1 MGGVI
6 YGFFGNFAP
15 LPIIYPYIMKKL
27 LLVAGIII
35 ATGVVGQAALKKLG
49 HINRESVTIK
59 ASHGVEPVLAEL
71 TSAEV
76 NCEGDAQNQVHRV
89 VRSDDEYGDWVYLGN
104 ASHISYD
111 QYYTICF
118 GEPNYT
124 TTVERRQLLSD
135 TTIVQY
141 RFGYML
147 DVENLIL
154 DADTKTNRGYV
165 APQQTKWAVDLDGYV
180 DSVFTL
186 TCDDVRFSDVGGGFG
201 FASLGLTGGVL
212 YNATNV
218 SGDFVPVRRLNG
230 FLPIQI
236 EGMKPLE
243 IDFEAEPC
251 YDKYTREAVI
261 KIKRGEGVARV
272 RYRVYET
279 FFSDFTNEAYYELL
293 SNQSEAPRAG
303 DEIRIPLDSPVKKT
317 LCIFAED
324 EQGRFIASGNLAI
337 QGFYLYISSNIDEER
352 EWTDCGN
359 AILITGQMQYT
370 RKCLTPADAPGSVI
384 RIVSPFGPDSGFAE
398 YFPERVLDN
407 DEYYLDINMCG
418 DGYCYPSC
426 RPTGIK
432 EYDAYMSVAE
442 YPNSTVELALK
453 NGYTLEQVKQSLDR
467 IEDNRVTINHLYT
480 IVLPSDFSIV
490 GNMYVDTEEST
501 AYMDVSLSDDVA
513 TLKYAMMPP
522 CSYGSFKSYVDKI
535 IKGASYL
542 ESTTTG
548 INNVQGEV
556 YKLDVRDTNARSGAT
571 EPRKVKID
579 VTEAYGKPGY
589 YLIVVPFGAD
599 GNYLNDYAHAEINK
613 FKYYGTAT
621 YEATGDLGL
630 LSFSESS
637 RVEKNE
643 FSTGEGEIYKFI
655 KPIDNYEASQQMYFN
670 GKTLTEDLA
679 ATLPLNTGLTTTIQ
693 YNSYPVWYST
703 RQFWNCQNEEGAEL
717 SFDGETLY
725 VPAGAAALNIPLGWL
740 SPTDGDLW
748 IRIKRPETSGSEEI
762 EDDAVAESDADAPVE
777 YYDMQGRR
785 VITPSRGIYI
795 RRQGSAVS
803 KELFR

>member
-1 MGGVI
+1 M
-6 YGFFGNFAP
+6 
-15 LPIIYPYIMKKL
+15 
-27 LLVAGIII
+27 
-35 ATGVVGQAALKKLG
+35 KKLG

-59 ASHGVEPVLAEL
+59 ASRGVEPVLAEL
-71 TSAEV
+71 TSV
-76 NCEGDAQNQVHRV
+76 EGNYEGHAQNQVHRV

-104 ASHISYD
+104 TSYD
-111 QYYTICF
+111 EYRTICF
-118 GEPNYT
+118 GETNFT
-124 TTVERRQLLSD
+124 TSVERRQLLSD

-165 APQQTKWAVDLDGYV
+165 APQQTKWAVDRDGYV
-180 DSVFTL
+180 DSVFTV
-186 TCDDVRFSDVGGGFG
+186 TCDNVRFSDVGGGFG
-201 FASLGLTGGVL
+201 FTRVQ
-212 YNATNV
+212 YKATNE
-218 SGDFVPVRRLNG
+218 SGELAPVYRLNG
-230 FLPIQI
+230 IVPIQI
-236 EGMKPLE
+236 EGMKPFE

-272 RYRVYET
+272 RYRVYEPFVSYNT
-279 FFSDFTNEAYYELL
+279 DEAYYELL
-293 SNQSEAPRAG
+293 SNQSEAPRAV
-303 DEIRIPLDSPVKKT
+303 DEIRIPLDSPVQKE
-317 LCIFAED
+317 LSIFAED
-324 EQGRFIASGNLAI
+324 EQGRFVASGNLGI
-337 QGFYLYISSNIDEER
+337 QGFSLYISSNIDEER

-359 AILITGQMQYT
+359 ATLITGQTQYT

-418 DGYCYPSC
+418 DGYCYPSY
-426 RPTGIK
+426 RPLGITYK
-432 EYDAYMSVAE
+432 SYGESTLSIDHTYAE
-442 YPNSTVELALK
+442 YPNSAVELALK
-453 NGYTLEQVKQSLDR
+453 NGYTLEQVKQSLNR
-467 IEDNRVTINHLYT
+467 IEDNRVTINYSYT
-480 IVLPSDFSIV
+480 VVLPSDFSIV

-513 TLKYAMMPP
+513 TLKYAMMPLG
-522 CSYGSFKSYVDKI
+522 SYDSFKSYADKI
-535 IKGASYL
+535 ISGASYL
-542 ESTTTG
+542 VSTNSSS
-548 INNVQGEV
+548 IDNVRGNV
-556 YKLDVRDTNARSGAT
+556 YKLDVRGTTARSRTT

-579 VTEAYGKPGY
+579 VTEAYGKSGY

-599 GNYLNDYAHAEINK
+599 GNYLNEYAHAEINK
-613 FKYYGTAT
+613 FIYYGTAT
-621 YEATGDLGL
+621 YEVTGELEL

-637 RVEKNE
+637 RVEK
-643 FSTGEGEIYKFI
+643 SGEIYKFI
-655 KPIDNYEASQQMYFN
+655 KPVDNDKASQQMYFN
-670 GKTLTEDLA
+670 GKVLTEDLA
-679 ATLPLNTGLTTTIQ
+679 ATQPFNTGLTTMIS
-693 YNSYPVWYST
+693 NVIYPIWYST

-725 VPAGAAALNIPLGWL
+725 VPAGAAALYIPGWL

-762 EDDAVAESDADAPVE
+762 EDDAVAEPDADAPVE

-785 VITPSRGIYI
+785 VISPSRGIYI

>member
-1 MGGVI
+1 
-6 YGFFGNFAP
+6 
-15 LPIIYPYIMKKL
+15 MKKL

-59 ASHGVEPVLAEL
+59 ASRGVEPVLAEL

-76 NCEGDAQNQVHRV
+76 NCEEDAQNQVHRV

-104 ASHISYD
+104 ASFFMD
-111 QYYTICF
+111 DEYYRICF
-118 GEPNYT
+118 GELNYT

-141 RFGYML
+141 RFGYMF

-165 APQQTKWAVDLDGYV
+165 APQQTKWAVDSDGYV
-180 DSVFTL
+180 DSVFTV
-186 TCDDVRFSDVGGGFG
+186 TCDNVRFSDISGGFG
-201 FASLGLTGGVL
+201 FTYVR
-212 YNATNV
+212 YKATDE
-218 SGDFVPVRRLNG
+218 SGELAPVYWIPG
-230 FLPIQI
+230 IVPIQI
-236 EGMKPLE
+236 EGMKPFE

-272 RYRVYET
+272 RYKVFEPYVST
-279 FFSDFTNEAYYELL
+279 YTDEAYYELL
-293 SNQSEAPRAG
+293 SNQSEAPRAV
-303 DEIRIPLDSPVKKT
+303 DEIRIPLDSPVRKELT
-317 LCIFAED
+317 MFAED
-324 EQGRFIASGNLAI
+324 EQGRFIASGI
-337 QGFYLYISSNIDEER
+337 FGIPGFSLYISSNIDEER
-352 EWTDCGN
+352 EWTDCGD
-359 AILITGQMQYT
+359 ATLITGQIISEQTQYT

-398 YFPERVLDN
+398 YFPEEVFDN

-418 DGYCYPSC
+418 DGYCYPSY
-426 RPTGIK
+426 RPLGKTASIHGSLSIDHT
-432 EYDAYMSVAE
+432 YAE

-453 NGYTLEQVKQSLDR
+453 NGYTLEQVKQSLKR
-467 IEDNRVTINHLYT
+467 IEDNRVTIDYSYT

-513 TLKYAMMPP
+513 TLKYAMMPLG
-522 CSYGSFKSYVDKI
+522 SYGIKSYVDKI
-535 IKGASYL
+535 INGASYL

-556 YKLDVRDTNARSGAT
+556 YKLDVRDNTARSGTT

-579 VTEAYGKPGY
+579 VTEAYGKSGY

-599 GNYLNDYAHAEINK
+599 GNYLNEYAHAEINK

-621 YEATGDLGL
+621 YEVTGELEL
-630 LSFSESS
+630 FSFSESS
-637 RVEKNE
+637 RVEK
-643 FSTGEGEIYKFI
+643 SGEIYKFI
-655 KPIDNYEASQQMYFN
+655 KPVDNDKASQQMYFN
-670 GKTLTEDLA
+670 GKVLTEDLA
-679 ATLPLNTGLTTTIQ
+679 ATQPFNTGLTITYAYDT
-693 YNSYPVWYST
+693 YPVWYST
-703 RQFWNCQNEEGAEL
+703 RQFWDGQNEEGAEL

-725 VPAGAAALNIPLGWL
+725 VPAGAAALSFSLGWV
-740 SPTDGDLW
+740 PTDGDLW

-785 VITPSRGIYI
+785 VVSPSQGIYI